1 MIQFQ
6 VLLPSF
12 FPWWLRHGSMD
23 PSEGTF
29 PKVNSDW
36 NSRPFGYAPFAM
48 SRCSCCLCDPRASPL
63 LLKKCRSELRTTRN
77 LLLSLMLKP
86 CNMTRGILKATG
98 ISSSCRYGL
107 FGIWWGQTFCASE
120 IEQPFNA
127 HVVWPTTVPSRS
139 SNARLFRFELN
150 PIKCFLFCIPLH
162 QLVPHLV
169 PNYPPCP
176 SVMCRGVEVC
186 SVLVKSVSP
195 RRLVLE
201 VRLFPSPPCA
211 VLSVGPS
218 LVSTFFF
225 LLPFRVYPA
234 SARVCVCVCACNIW
248 ADVKLLLLQGAH
260 GHLYGMGQRRPIQ
273 VAVQTCLQ
281 FYFPIDMARG

>member
-6 VLLPSF
+6 FSCPVFFHGDSDMVPWTQVREPFLRWMRIETVGLSVMHLLQCPAAPVVYVTRGQAHSCWRNVAPNSEPPETFFYRWCSSLATWQGVYWRLQAFPLPAGMVFLVSGEAKHFVHLKLNSRLMPMWCDRLPS
-12 FPWWLRHGSMD
+12 LRG
-23 PSEGTF
+23 
-29 PKVNSDW
+29 
-36 NSRPFGYAPFAM
+36 
-48 SRCSCCLCDPRASPL
+48 
-63 LLKKCRSELRTTRN
+63 
-77 LLLSLMLKP
+77 
-86 CNMTRGILKATG
+86 
-98 ISSSCRYGL
+98 
-107 FGIWWGQTFCASE
+107 
-120 IEQPFNA
+120 
-127 HVVWPTTVPSRS
+127 S

-234 SARVCVCVCACNIW
+234 SARVCVCVR
-248 ADVKLLLLQGAH
+248 L
-260 GHLYGMGQRRPIQ
+260 
-273 VAVQTCLQ
+273 
-281 FYFPIDMARG
+281 